1 MTAASLSP
9 VARLRHVITR
19 FGSVAR
25 LGPATRLRHV
35 GVLAAVALL
44 ASGCGLSE
52 ELERERDPGRTAP
65 AESGRPSEGAEGDAW
80 SAPVRPDELTRTPAP
95 AGPSEAPAAPS
106 PSCPAS
112 GVRIEGGMVSAA
124 MGLRA
129 MSVTLTNCGKD
140 SYRLKGYPKLRVLD
154 EHRDPLDVQILEGT
168 APIMTR
174 DDDPGPDHVVSLT
187 RGQKAYTVLVW
198 RNTVTDTTTTA
209 VSGTYVKVTPAPGTR
224 PGTITPE
231 GRIDLGNTGR
241 IGTTAWQRSP
251 EDEENPSGPTAP
263 VPSTPAS

>member
-1 MTAASLSP
+1 MTVIP
-9 VARLRHVITR
+9 CRHVVR
-19 FGSVAR
+19 FRYA
-25 LGPATRLRHV
+25 A
-35 GVLAAVALL
+35 VLAAVVLL

-65 AESGRPSEGAEGDAW
+65 AEGGRSAAEDGL
-80 SAPVRPDELTRTPAP
+80 SAPTGPDSPTGVPVET
-95 AGPSEAPAAPS
+95 GPPQVPDVPS

-112 GVRIEGGMVSAA
+112 GARIEAGMVSPA

-140 SYRLKGYPKLRVLD
+140 TYRLKGYPKLRVLD
-154 EHRDPLDVQILEGT
+154 EHREPLDVQVLEGT
-168 APIMTR
+168 EPIMLR
-174 DDDPGPDHVVSLT
+174 DDDPGPNHSVSLK
-187 RGQKAYTVLVW
+187 RGEAAYTVVVW

-209 VSGTYVKVTPAPGTR
+209 VSGTYLKVSPAPGTS
-224 PGTITPE
+224 PGTVTPQ

-251 EDEENPSGPTAP
+251 ADETDGTRPTAP

>member
-1 MTAASLSP
+1 MTAIP
-9 VARLRHVITR
+9 FRHAA
-19 FGSVAR
+19 G
-25 LGPATRLRHV
+25 HV
-35 GVLAAVALL
+35 TGRIAVLAAVAVL

-65 AESGRPSEGAEGDAW
+65 AEEDRSTAGD
-80 SAPVRPDELTRTPAP
+80 
-95 AGPSEAPAAPS
+95 GMAAPTGPDS
-106 PSCPAS
+106 PTGDPVQTAPPQVSDAPSASCPAS
-112 GVRIEGGMVSAA
+112 GVRIEAGAVNPA

-140 SYRLKGYPKLRVLD
+140 TYRLKGYPKLQVLD
-154 EHRDPLDVQILEGT
+154 EHREPLDVQILEGT

-174 DDDPGPDHVVSLT
+174 DDDPGAHHSVSLE
-187 RGQKAYTVLVW
+187 RGQQAYTVLAW

-209 VSGTYVKVTPAPGTR
+209 VSGTYLKVTPAPGTR
-224 PGTITPE
+224 PGTVTPE

-251 EDEENPSGPTAP
+251 ADETNPSRPTAP
-263 VPSTPAS
+263 APSTPAS